1 MMQMIGRVV
10 MGEAMDRQI
19 GPEGGSTR
27 TRINLP
33 INAPDIRGEAK
44 KCLPW
49 GIVVEMVNATSGC
62 WQKRCSADR
71 RPSLS
76 EVVGHQIV
84 ADGGRFA
91 KPRRRDGAVTGV

>member
-1 MMQMIGRVV
+1 MMQMIGRVAT
-10 MGEAMDRQI
+10 GEATDRQI

-27 TRINLP
+27 THNLP
-33 INAPDIRGEAK
+33 INAPDIRGRAK

-49 GIVVEMVNATSGC
+49 GIVVEMVNSRGC